1 MPIPSDI
8 QIITASSI
16 LGLKPSGVET
26 LPSALLPLGL
36 QNKLHAQIPIIEVP
50 ALNDLYTNRRDRQTN
65 IINGDAL
72 KRFSINL
79 SLAIQGTDVDEK
91 FLLVLGGDCSI
102 LIGIMH
108 ALKSKGDYGLFFL
121 DAHADFYEP
130 EKSTTGET
138 ADMDLAIVT
147 GRGPELLTNISGTK
161 PYVKDENV
169 VHIGQR
175 DMLEAKKYN
184 SQDIRATNM
193 NCFDES
199 LVHHIGVDATISEIE
214 RKIQKNRVDGFWIHF
229 DTDVI
234 DDDSNPAVDYRLPGG
249 LSFQECKDVLS
260 SLTTRFPVIGM
271 SVTIFNPSLDKDKSI
286 ARKLITLLSE
296 VIHQEG

>member
-8 QIITASSI
+8 QIITATSI

-26 LPSALLPLGL
+26 LASTLLSLGL
-36 QNKLHAQIPIIEVP
+36 QNKVHAQGPLIEVP
-50 ALNDLYTNRRDRQTN
+50 TLNDLYTNRRDTQTN
-65 IINGDAL
+65 IINGEAL
-72 KRFSINL
+72 RTFSLKL
-79 SLAIQGTDVDEK
+79 SLAVQGTHGDEK

-108 ALKSKGDYGLFFL
+108 ALKSNGDYGLFFL

-147 GRGPELLTNISGTK
+147 GRGPELLTNISGAK

-175 DMLEAKKYN
+175 DMGEARKYN
-184 SQDIRATNM
+184 SQDIRATNV

-199 LVHHIGVDATISEIE
+199 FVHHSGVDATIQEIE
-214 RKIQKNRVDGFWIHF
+214 RKIEKNKVDGFWIHF

-249 LSFQECKDVLS
+249 LSFQECKDLLS
-260 SLTTRFPVIGM
+260 GLTTRFPIIGM

-286 ARKLITLLSE
+286 AGKLTTLLSE
-296 VIHQEG
+296 VIHKPG

>member
-1 MPIPSDI
+1 MPIPRDI
-8 QIITASSI
+8 QIITAASI

-26 LPSALLPLGL
+26 LASTLLSLGL
-36 QNKLHAQIPIIEVP
+36 QNRLHAQSPPIEVP
-50 ALNDLYTNRRDRQTN
+50 TLNYLYTNRRDSHTN
-65 IINGDAL
+65 IINGEAL
-72 KRFSINL
+72 RTFSIDL
-79 SLAIQGTDVDEK
+79 SLAMQGTDIDKK

-147 GRGPELLTNISGTK
+147 GRGPELLTNISGAK
-161 PYVKDENV
+161 PYVKDEDV

-184 SQDIRATNM
+184 SQDIRTTNI

-199 LVHHIGVDATISEIE
+199 FLHHSGVDVTIHEIE
-214 RKIQKNRVDGFWIHF
+214 RKIEKNKVDGFWIHF

-249 LSFQECKDVLS
+249 LSFQQCKDVLS
-260 SLTTRFPVIGM
+260 SLRSRFPIIGM
-271 SVTIFNPSLDKDKSI
+271 SVTIFNPSLDEDKSI
-286 ARKLITLLSE
+286 ARKLTTMLSE
-296 VIHQEG
+296 VIN